1 VRMIDIRLY
10 EMMVRLISFGRARA
24 ERFAATSA
32 GGKLFALLGIK
43 VGELDPHI
51 VEQASS
57 KKAAQQTITTKNA
70 ARDRMRELLLTLTR
84 TAKLVTAGTPGLE
97 NTFRLSKT
105 RSDQRLVAEAR
116 GIVKDATPFGDAIV
130 SQHLPSTFLSDVTS
144 AIDEFQAAI
153 QAHAAAKESR
163 AAATAGID
171 DRLAAALTIVE
182 QLDTIVANE
191 FASDATALAE
201 WKSARH
207 VSRVSTPY
215 PVRKQHPEPAP
226 VPPPVPQPA

>member
-1 VRMIDIRLY
+1 MFDIRRY
-10 EMMVRLISFGRARA
+10 EMLVRLIAFGKARA
-24 ERFAATSA
+24 ERFAATSP
-32 GGKLFALLGIK
+32 GGKLFAALGIK
-43 VGELDPHI
+43 VAELDPH
-51 VEQASS
+51 VVDQASS
-57 KKAAQQTITTKNA
+57 KKAAQQTIATKNA
-70 ARDRMRELLLTLTR
+70 ARDRMRELLLTLAR
-84 TAKLVTAGTPGLE
+84 TAKLVTTGTPGLE
-97 NTFRLSKT
+97 NKFRLSKT
-105 RSDQRLVAEAR
+105 HSDQRLAAEAR

-171 DRLAAALTIVE
+171 ETLAAALTIVD
-182 QLDTIVANE
+182 QLDTVVANQ

-207 VSRVSTPY
+207 VSRVSIPY
-215 PVRKQHPEPAP
+215 ALRKQHPEPAP
-226 VPPPVPQPA
+226 VPPPVTQPS